1 MAGAKMVA
9 TDMLSELKNSP
20 IMDKFEHVREET
32 VEEYGAKVVMFRH
45 KKTGAEIMSV
55 TVPDENKV
63 FGITFR
69 TPPDDSTGIPHILE
83 HSVLCGSR
91 KYPVKE
97 PFVELL
103 KGSMQ
108 TFLNAMTYPDRTCY
122 PVASQNLKDFYNLV
136 NVYMDSVL
144 HPAITPWTLKQEGW
158 HYDIEDPSQP
168 LTYKGVVYNE
178 MKGVYSSPDSIH
190 FRKCKEAVFPDNT
203 YGVDSG
209 GDPVDIPNLTWEK
222 FEGFH
227 KKYYHPSNSRIYF
240 YGDDPVP
247 ARLELIESYLGEFEP
262 NPAGP
267 KESVIEWQKKRDT
280 PWALEQKYPA
290 GADGKPLMTVNWLL
304 NDEPFS
310 PQDQLALEVLDDLMV
325 GTPVA
330 PLYKKLRE
338 SGLGESVVASGVS
351 TTLQQATFS
360 VGMKGI
366 NDEAEIPKIE
376 KLIHETLEELAK
388 DGFDGPTIEAALNS
402 LEFQLREFNTGGFP
416 RGLSYMLGSMNNWLY
431 DRDPLDA
438 LRFEKPLAE
447 LRSRI
452 SKGEPVFQDLI
463 KKLLI
468 NNGHRVTVTSLPDTG
483 LEDQIR
489 EAEVAELK
497 AVRDKL
503 SEDEIKQLV
512 EETKTLKERQQ
523 AEDPA
528 EKLALIPSLA
538 MSDLDTK
545 VRTVPIAV
553 GEEKGVTVLRHD
565 LPTNGI
571 VYADFGLDMRVV
583 PVELLPMVP
592 LFLRCVQEMGTKT
605 KDDIELSKYIRT
617 HTGGVGLTYSTTT
630 KYGANNKI
638 PEPEV
643 VSNVFV
649 RGKATY
655 AKSAELFDVVSDMLL
670 NTNFDNKDKFK
681 QMVLETKMRIEAG
694 IPAAGNSFA
703 SGRIG
708 ARYEVTEFVN
718 AKMQGIDT
726 LEDMRKLVAEI
737 DSNWGGVLAKLERL
751 RDLLVDRRNLIV
763 NLSAEEKGL
772 AAVQS
777 NLENYINSMP
787 LREGATRI
795 HDWKAEMAKF
805 EGTGEGFIVPTQV
818 NYVGKGAP
826 IYGVGEETS
835 GAMSVVSRH
844 LRTSWLWDK
853 VRVVGGAYGCSNT
866 FNPMTGMFKYTSY
879 RDPNLME
886 TLKTYDETPAF
897 LAEAAKEMTPA
908 TLSNAVIGMIG
919 DLDKP
924 MQPDQKGFTSMEW
937 HLSGLTDAIR
947 QERREQV
954 LGTTAKDFA
963 EFGERVAAVSEKGTI
978 AIVGSANAFEAE
990 EVAKLGLDVKKIL

>member
-1 MAGAKMVA
+1 
-9 TDMLSELKNSP
+9 
-20 IMDKFEHVREET
+20 
-32 VEEYGAKVVMFRH
+32 
-45 KKTGAEIMSV
+45 
-55 TVPDENKV
+55 
-63 FGITFR
+63 
-69 TPPDDSTGIPHILE
+69 
-83 HSVLCGSR
+83 
-91 KYPVKE
+91 
-97 PFVELL
+97 
-103 KGSMQ
+103 
-108 TFLNAMTYPDRTCY
+108 
-122 PVASQNLKDFYNLV
+122 
-136 NVYMDSVL
+136 
-144 HPAITPWTLKQEGW
+144 
-158 HYDIEDPSQP
+158 
-168 LTYKGVVYNE
+168 
-178 MKGVYSSPDSIH
+178 
-190 FRKCKEAVFPDNT
+190 
-203 YGVDSG
+203 
-209 GDPVDIPNLTWEK
+209 
-222 FEGFH
+222 
-227 KKYYHPSNSRIYF
+227 
-240 YGDDPVP
+240 
-247 ARLELIESYLGEFEP
+247 
-262 NPAGP
+262 
-267 KESVIEWQKKRDT
+267 
-280 PWALEQKYPA
+280 
-290 GADGKPLMTVNWLL
+290 
-304 NDEPFS
+304 
-310 PQDQLALEVLDDLMV
+310 
-325 GTPVA
+325 
-330 PLYKKLRE
+330 
-338 SGLGESVVASGVS
+338 
-351 TTLQQATFS
+351 
-360 VGMKGI
+360 
-366 NDEAEIPKIE
+366 
-376 KLIHETLEELAK
+376 
-388 DGFDGPTIEAALNS
+388 
-402 LEFQLREFNTGGFP
+402 
-416 RGLSYMLGSMNNWLY
+416 
-431 DRDPLDA
+431 
-438 LRFEKPLAE
+438 
-447 LRSRI
+447 
-452 SKGEPVFQDLI
+452 
-463 KKLLI
+463 
-468 NNGHRVTVTSLPDTG
+468 VTVTSLPDTG

-512 EETKTLKERQQ
+512 EETMTLKERQQ